1 MAATRWIA
9 TTLTGL
15 LLVLAGCGGGGGD
28 PTAPPSGWKASETQM
43 WKDGVDTSEVFRDL
57 SSLSSMGVLE
67 EDFALSAGGV
77 DQEQFTNAIKQS
89 LENLYRSNPTIVDSL
104 FDEHAASKFEDADLS
119 GTVVKDG
126 QLKPKLL
133 NEYKNKA
140 FKTIQDHY
148 KQPKLQDGVSG
159 ITYPDSLRTQ
169 ENSGRVE
176 LQMHVDSTGSVDA
189 VEVIEGTHPTLNAIA
204 MKAATETSWEPG
216 YVRQGAGEDWQ
227 PRPGWGRSPITFP
240 APRN

>member
-15 LLVLAGCGGGGGD
+15 MLVLAGCGGGGED
-28 PTAPPSGWKASETQM
+28 PTAPPSGWKASETRM
-43 WKDGVDTSEVFRDL
+43 WKEGVDTSEAFRDL
-57 SSLSSMGVLE
+57 SSLSAMGVLE

-104 FDEHAASKFEDADLS
+104 FDEHAASKLEDADLS

-148 KQPKLQDGVSG
+148 KQPKLQEGVSG

-204 MKAATETSWEPG
+204 MKAATATSWEPG